1 MASWGNEDE
10 LEVKEIRVGIKVG
23 NMRSDTPT
31 LFKTNILDFP
41 FPISNVCT
49 STAVPSSRE
58 KNRFF
63 LIIQTQMVMVKKL
76 HPISDQ
82 KANNGLVGLTCPV
95 QLI

>member
-1 MASWGNEDE
+1 
-10 LEVKEIRVGIKVG
+10 
-23 NMRSDTPT
+23 MRSDTPT

-58 KNRFF
+58 KKRFF
-63 LIIQTQMVMVKKL
+63 LIIQTQMVKKL

-82 KANNGLVGLTCPV
+82 KANNGLVGPTCPV